1 MDRDRTPPPPERREH
16 DGHRAAEPLAPETER
31 HPAPGV
37 KHAPEPDAENL
48 MPAEHEPGTL

>member
-1 MDRDRTPPPPERREH
+1 MQREEQIERIEREERERVERPTEPEV
-16 DGHRAAEPLAPETER
+16 AE

-37 KHAPEPDAENL
+37 KHAPEPDAENI